1 MFALDQLNNEF
12 ERVVKES
19 KHDDDNNDGNDDVN
33 LINSMDGITF
43 KICCWNKETPNWFE
57 D

>member
-12 ERVVKES
+12 KRVVKES
-19 KHDDDNNDGNDDVN
+19 KHDDDNNDGKDDVN

-43 KICCWNKETPNWFE
+43 KSCC
-57 D
+57 